1 MVESDHRYL
10 RYALM
15 VAQRSREHGN
25 RPFGAILVS
34 GRGRVLLEAENTQD
48 VTHDCTGHPETRLLA
63 EATRQFPRTLLAQC
77 TLYVNAEPCPMCSGA
92 IFWSGVGRV
101 VFGLS
106 SSRLHEVIGNRSEQL
121 REHCAELLARG
132 THPVEVVGPM
142 IEEEAAQVFKEGTW
156 NARSFASSRSS

>member
-1 MVESDHRYL
+1 MIESDHRYL

-15 VAQRSREHGN
+15 VAQRSRDHGN
-25 RPFGAILVS
+25 RPFGAVLVS
-34 GRGRVLLEAENTQD
+34 GRGRVLLEAENTQE
-48 VTHDCTGHPETRLLA
+48 VTRDCTGHAETRLLA
-63 EATRQFPRTLLAQC
+63 EASRRFTPSLLAQC
-77 TLYVNAEPCPMCSGA
+77 TLYVNAEPCPMCAGA

-106 SSRLHEVIGNRSEQL
+106 SSRLREVIGDRSEHL

-142 IEEEAAQVFKEGTW
+142 IEEEAAQVFNDGTW
-156 NARSFASSRSS
+156 NVRDFAL